1 MLIAIDIG
9 NSNIKIGGFSAEEEP
24 IFTMSL
30 SALEPR
36 SADEYANALRMG
48 LKERK
53 IELSKITDCAIASV
67 VPALTP
73 LMASAMQALCSCRI
87 LELGAGVRT
96 GISVRTDSP
105 AEVGADIIANAA
117 AAAAKSQEGAIIAD
131 FGTATTIFAVN
142 AKNELLGGAILT
154 GLRASA
160 ESLRASAAQLPAV
173 PLQAGKELIGKNT
186 ADCIANGV
194 LLGHVYAIEGFAER
208 FRALLGGAPR
218 LIATGGLASL
228 ILPHT
233 TLGFEKDPHLTLKG
247 LRIIYGKT
255 RKIKIS

>member
-9 NSNIKIGGFSAEEEP
+9 NSNIKIGGFLAEEEP

-48 LKERK
+48 LKEQG

-67 VPALTP
+67 VPPLTP
-73 LMASAMQALCSCRI
+73 LLVAAMKKLCSCRI
-87 LELGAGVRT
+87 LELGPGVRT

-105 AEVGADIIANAA
+105 AEVGADIIANGA
-117 AAAAKSQEGAIIAD
+117 AAAAKSQGGAIIVD

-173 PLQAGKELIGKNT
+173 PLQASKELIGKNT
-186 ADCIANGV
+186 AECIANGV
-194 LLGHVYAIEGFAER
+194 LLGHLYAVEGFATR
-208 FRALLGGAPR
+208 FCSLLGGTPQ

-228 ILPHT
+228 ILPHS
-233 TLGFEKDPHLTLKG
+233 TLGFQKEPHLTLKG
-247 LRIIYGKT
+247 LRIIYEKT